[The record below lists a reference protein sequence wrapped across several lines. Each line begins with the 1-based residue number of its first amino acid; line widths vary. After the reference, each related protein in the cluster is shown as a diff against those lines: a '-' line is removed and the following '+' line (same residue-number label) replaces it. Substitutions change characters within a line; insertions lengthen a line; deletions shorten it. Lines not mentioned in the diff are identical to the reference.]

1 VNFTQIFFIVILF
14 FTIVSADIVATING
28 KNIYSKDID
37 HFMKIQYPK
46 SQYEILNKEQKL
58 AVVNE
63 YVNRELLLEK
73 AKKAGIENDK
83 EFKKVLQTAKDNL
96 LLETWL
102 KQEVDKVEVS
112 NKEMLDF
119 YIKNIEKFKTPKKI
133 WARHI
138 LFSSEDKAIE
148 VIRELRVVDKKLL
161 KSKFIALAKAKSISS
176 SASKGGD
183 MGWFGFADMPLEFS
197 QVAFKMAVGTMTP
210 SVVQTDFG
218 YHVIYLEDKK
228 EAGFASFYE
237 SKNIIKDK
245 LKIEKFKEKNE
256 NLNKKIRA
264 TLKIIVK

>member
-1 VNFTQIFFIVILF
+1 
-14 FTIVSADIVATING
+14 
-28 KNIYSKDID
+28 
-37 HFMKIQYPK
+37 MKIQYPK

-197 QVAFKMAVGTMTP
+197 QVAFKMSVGTMTP
-210 SVVQTDFG
+210 SVVQTILD
-218 YHVIYLEDKK
+218 IMSSIWKIKK
-228 EAGFASFYE
+228 RQGLLVFTNLKILLKINS
-237 SKNIIKDK
+237 K
-245 LKIEKFKEKNE
+245 LK
-256 NLNKKIRA
+256 NLKKKM
-264 TLKIIVK
+264 KI